1 MDSAFQRRAP
11 APRRT
16 GTRRRLVERAR
27 FVSEAVL
34 RVARDRGRARVTLA
48 RPAVRNAFNAELIAR
63 LSETFLALGGDP
75 SVRLVILDGEGAAF
89 CGGADV
95 NWMRAA
101 LDLDEAANVQDAE
114 AMSDMLRAIDRCPK
128 PVIAQVHGA
137 AVGGGAGLCAVCDI
151 VVASEATVFG
161 FTETKLGII
170 PAVISPFAI
179 AKIGVS
185 NARRWFLSGE
195 RFSAVRARE
204 IGLVHDVVTAAE
216 LDATVD
222 AAARELETAGPA
234 AVTAIKRLIVAVRS
248 ASYDESRELTARATA
263 RQRTGVEGQEGLRA
277 FLERRR
283 AGWIAE

>member
-1 MDSAFQRRAP
+1 MP
-11 APRRT
+11 
-16 GTRRRLVERAR
+16 
-27 FVSEAVL
+27 EAIL

-63 LSETFLALGGDP
+63 LSEAFLALGADP
-75 SVRLVILDGEGAAF
+75 SVRLVILDGEGPAF

-101 LDLDEAANVQDAE
+101 LDLDEAENVRDAE

-137 AVGGGAGLCAVCDI
+137 ALGGGAGLCAVCDI
-151 VVASEATVFG
+151 VVASEGTVFG
-161 FTETKLGII
+161 FTETKLGLV

-195 RFSAVRARE
+195 RFSAQRARE
-204 IGLVHDVVTAAE
+204 IGLVHEVVAAAE
-216 LDATVD
+216 LDATVEG
-222 AAARELETAGPA
+222 AARELESAGPGA
-234 AVTAIKRLIVAVRS
+234 AAAIKRLIVAVQA

-263 RQRTGVEGQEGLRA
+263 TQRTSAEGQEGLRA

-283 AGWIAE
+283 AAWIAE